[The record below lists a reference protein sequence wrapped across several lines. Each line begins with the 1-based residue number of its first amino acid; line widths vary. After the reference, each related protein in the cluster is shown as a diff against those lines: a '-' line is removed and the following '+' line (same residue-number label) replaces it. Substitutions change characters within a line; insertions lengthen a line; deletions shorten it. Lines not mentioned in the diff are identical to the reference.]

1 MRKLL
6 RRWTDDPQARKIFAY
21 AKEKADGHPI
31 LPRYTVSDVPAHTIV
46 DLAVNVGVSIVSFF
60 VVIRK
65 GDSNASIRV
74 LENLMKPS
82 ELLEVS

>member
-1 MRKLL
+1 MH
-6 RRWTDDPQARKIFAY
+6 DNGPFN
-21 AKEKADGHPI
+21 
-31 LPRYTVSDVPAHTIV
+31 VSS
-46 DLAVNVGVSIVSFF
+46 NGVSIVSFF

-74 LENLMKPS
+74 LEKLMKPS

>member
-1 MRKLL
+1 MCGAHGTR
-6 RRWTDDPQARKIFAY
+6 DNGPFN
-21 AKEKADGHPI
+21 
-31 LPRYTVSDVPAHTIV
+31 VSPT
-46 DLAVNVGVSIVSFF
+46 LYQKSSLF

-74 LENLMKPS
+74 LEKLMKPS